1 MIKHYQ
7 IFCSMNYYKKREK
20 NIWFHPKIPNL
31 NISIHHVYCCF
42 LCRWYFVKQ
51 LEKANTLI
59 IQCNVTAFAQYSQHC
74 EINFLTFTSYAISIK
89 IMIGTEK
96 KNSKIHTHN
105 CVRESRVSYSK
116 DFLVMLES
124 KSLMAKSSMNFR
136 A

>member
-1 MIKHYQ
+1 
-7 IFCSMNYYKKREK
+7 
-20 NIWFHPKIPNL
+20 
-31 NISIHHVYCCF
+31 
-42 LCRWYFVKQ
+42 
-51 LEKANTLI
+51 
-59 IQCNVTAFAQYSQHC
+59 
-74 EINFLTFTSYAISIK
+74 
-89 IMIGTEK
+89 MIGTEK